1 MAGPSTD
8 SLTIRHT
15 PETIPGGA
23 RPGWGLPFRQLPAA
37 STTQRDLTP
46 ESSLKEKIQAGRQ
59 RIQDKYALQWK
70 EANRSAKSVG
80 RGKSQRMLR
89 DIDTR
94 AKQEMLQFNQQAQQ
108 QLTQLQHTT
117 MMGEQGLISPE
128 DAARIN
134 ASRVFGRDTAE
145 AMHPTP
151 EKGRSVPQAMG
162 ELSRYGE
169 IIQSK
174 LDRYKSV
181 RIPKLFT
188 REAKEKRKWRI
199 LDYDLP
205 SKKEGEIGAWR
216 DATKEEIQLRD
227 SYLQEQK
234 EIRSRE
240 AELVAIPGIKHRVTQ
255 PGTTGG
261 TFSDKVTE
269 SYISPVRRQPTR
281 RRPES
286 IPAPKTEAEYNALPP
301 GARYKHPSGDMRTKK

>member
-70 EANRSAKSVG
+70 EASRSAKSVG

-108 QLTQLQHTT
+108 QLKQLQNIDQLAQ
-117 MMGEQGLISPE
+117 QGAINNPE
-128 DAARIN
+128 EIKARMT
-134 ASRVFGRDTAE
+134 FGPDVAKS
-145 AMHPTP
+145 MYPTP

-169 IIQSK
+169 VVQSK

-181 RIPKLFT
+181 RIPELFK
-188 REAKEKRKWRI
+188 REAKEKRKWQI
-199 LDYDLP
+199 LDYSLP

-281 RRPES
+281 RIPEQ
-286 IPAPKTEAEYNALPP
+286 PTAVELRKQGTREAYEQGKTLGYWN
-301 GARYKHPSGDMRTKK
+301 